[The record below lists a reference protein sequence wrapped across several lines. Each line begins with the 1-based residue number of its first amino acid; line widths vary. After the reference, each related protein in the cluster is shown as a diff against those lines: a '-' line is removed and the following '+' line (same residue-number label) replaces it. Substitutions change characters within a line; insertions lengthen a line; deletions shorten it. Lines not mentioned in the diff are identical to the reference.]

1 MTFDNE
7 DETKR
12 VNPKQMEQGKPPLD
26 ISLYEMFQG
35 AFSSRLTPLRA
46 TKITLVDISHSLE
59 ELVIADRLP
68 AMVFTGFQQSSYW
81 YKETARYLALA
92 GIVHS
97 VSIFAGGLPP
107 ETLDSNY
114 IHVNLSYKD
123 TLRQEWF
130 LLVLTKHF
138 SALLCGRDRLEQV
151 ENEAERAFDTLWTF
165 EPDLI
170 QDLVLLLAKV
180 IEHYRPERHQ
190 QLMDGLANFPP
201 VQPDARYVTLLTS
214 RVVNHLERQ
223 YQAQRQQA
231 DSSKSALASDQEIDT
246 ALLPLFAHTYL
257 LLLLGW
263 FDEGRAGKFGAKIV
277 ADMLNFKA
285 KHLFIDLTKLGGIEP
300 QAAVQLVRTVR
311 ELGVCGVKVALTG
324 IQPDIAAVLIDQ
336 NLDLPNLI
344 TYTTLEDGLRAVM
357 S

>member
-1 MTFDNE
+1 MTFTNN
-7 DETKR
+7 DEPKR
-12 VNPKQMEQGKPPLD
+12 VNPKQMEQGKSPLD
-26 ISLYEMFQG
+26 ISLYELFQD

-46 TKITLVDISHSLE
+46 TKSTLVDISHSLE
-59 ELVIADRLP
+59 ELVIADHLP
-68 AMVFTGFQQSSYW
+68 AMIFTGFQRSSYW

-97 VSIFAGGLPP
+97 ISIFAGGMPP
-107 ETLDSNY
+107 ETPDSNY
-114 IHVNLSYKD
+114 IHVNLSYND

-138 SALLCGRDRLEQV
+138 SALLCGRDRLEEV

-190 QLMDGLANFPP
+190 QLIEGLASFPP
-201 VQPDARYVTLLTS
+201 VQPEARYVTLLTS

-223 YQAQRQQA
+223 YQVQRQRT
-231 DSSKSALASDQEIDT
+231 DSSKPALPPDQEIDT

-263 FDEGRAGKFGAKIV
+263 FDEERAEKFGAKIV

-285 KHLFIDLTKLGGIEP
+285 KHLFIDLTQLPGIEP
-300 QAAVQLVRTVR
+300 QAAVHLVRTVR

-324 IQPDIAAVLIDQ
+324 IQSHIAAILVEQ
-336 NLDLPNLI
+336 NLDLPNLT
-344 TYTTLEDGLRAVM
+344 TYTTLEDGLKTAM

>member
-1 MTFDNE
+1 MSFANDSQA
-7 DETKR
+7 KPI
-12 VNPKQMEQGKPPLD
+12 NPKQMEQGKSPLD
-26 ISLYEMFQG
+26 ISLYELFQE

-46 TKITLVDISHSLE
+46 TKVTLVDISHSLE

-68 AMVFTGFQQSSYW
+68 AMIFTGFQQSSYW
-81 YKETARYLALA
+81 NKEAARYLALA

-97 VSIFAGGLPP
+97 VSIFAGGMPP
-107 ETLDSNY
+107 ETPDSNY
-114 IHVNLSYKD
+114 IHVNLSYND

-138 SALLCGRDRLEQV
+138 SALLCGRDRLEEV

-170 QDLVLLLAKV
+170 KDLALLLAKV

-190 QLMDGLANFPP
+190 QLIEGLANFAP
-201 VQPDARYVTLLTS
+201 VQPEARYVTLLTS

-223 YQAQRQQA
+223 YQVQRQQA
-231 DSSKSALASDQEIDT
+231 NSSKPARLPDQEIDT

-263 FDEGRAGKFGAKIV
+263 FDEERAEKFGAKIV
-277 ADMLNFKA
+277 TDMLNFKA
-285 KHLFIDLTKLGGIEP
+285 KNLFIDLTQLTDLEP
-300 QAAVQLVRTVR
+300 RAAVQLVRTVR
-311 ELGVCGVKVALTG
+311 ELGMCGVKVALTG
-324 IQPDIAAVLIDQ
+324 IQPPVAAVLVGQ
-336 NLDLPNLI
+336 NLDLPNLT
-344 TYTTLEDGLRAVM
+344 TYTTLEDGLKTAM